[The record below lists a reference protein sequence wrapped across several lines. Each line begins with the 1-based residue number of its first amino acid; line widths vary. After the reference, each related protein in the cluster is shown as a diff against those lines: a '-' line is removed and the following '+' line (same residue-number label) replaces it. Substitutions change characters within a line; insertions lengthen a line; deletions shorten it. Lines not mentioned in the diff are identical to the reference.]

1 MAIVICLILKN
12 CVITLT
18 CECSIT
24 RSLLN
29 RKVTASNAEIVT
41 FIASIHS
48 AIMGHDFVAKTET
61 RKPLATADMDLL
73 AQNSQKQKGGHRAIQ
88 DFHLVLEIHNLV

>member
-1 MAIVICLILKN
+1 
-12 CVITLT
+12 
-18 CECSIT
+18 
-24 RSLLN
+24 
-29 RKVTASNAEIVT
+29 
-41 FIASIHS
+41 
-48 AIMGHDFVAKTET
+48 MGHDFVAKTET